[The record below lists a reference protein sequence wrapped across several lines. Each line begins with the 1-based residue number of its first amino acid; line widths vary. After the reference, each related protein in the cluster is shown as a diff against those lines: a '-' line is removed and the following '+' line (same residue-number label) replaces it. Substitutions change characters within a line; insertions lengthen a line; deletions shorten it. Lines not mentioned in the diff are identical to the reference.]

1 MTNKLKFLTG
11 VSLKRKIKTKW
22 FLAANIILAILIVA
36 VANIDSVIKFFG
48 GDFDK
53 KTEFYVIDNTNM
65 TFEPLKEML
74 VNTSKQVYDKN
85 EYKVKLYNKSEK
97 KLKEKI
103 KNQDKKIGIVV
114 DDDLENVIKVKVIS
128 NGYIEMLD

>member
-53 KTEFYVIDNTNM
+53 KTDFSVIDNTNM
-65 TFEPLKEML
+65 TFEPLKEIL
-74 VNTSKQVYDKN
+74 VETSKQVYDKN
-85 EYKVKLYNKSEK
+85 EYTY
-97 KLKEKI
+97 
-103 KNQDKKIGIVV
+103 KN
-114 DDDLENVIKVKVIS
+114 
-128 NGYIEMLD
+128 